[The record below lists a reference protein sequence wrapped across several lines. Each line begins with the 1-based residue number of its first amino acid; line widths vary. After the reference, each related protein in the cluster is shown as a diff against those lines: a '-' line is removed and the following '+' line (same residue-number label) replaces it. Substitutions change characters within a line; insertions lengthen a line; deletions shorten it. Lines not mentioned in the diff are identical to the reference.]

1 MLQCL
6 QDILSLHLNVNQ
18 TKKISDDGE
27 EYIKVTYS
35 KFKLGDEVAREVTV
49 PPAYGMF
56 PVSNAQFI

>member
-1 MLQCL
+1 M
-6 QDILSLHLNVNQ
+6 NVNQ

-35 KFKLGDEVAREVTV
+35 KSKLGDEVAREVTV